1 MSFLSALTGSFAQPA
16 AENPTVAMIEAA
28 YQHHRLP
35 WRYLNCE
42 VAPEALAD
50 AVRGARAM
58 GWIGFNCSI
67 PHKVAVIEHLDGLGE
82 SAALIGAVNTAVR
95 RDGAWIGE
103 NTDGQ
108 GFMAA
113 LRTVV
118 DPAGKSLAIL
128 GAGAAAR
135 AIAVEAALAGAA
147 RITVV
152 NRGRERGEELAAL
165 LSTLGAA
172 APTGVALTAAFVPW
186 DGELS
191 VPEGTDVLVN
201 ATSIGLHPDVDARL
215 PLDPETLREM
225 VVADVIPNPPRTRLI
240 RDAEARGCTVLDGL
254 GMLVNQG
261 VIAIRHWTGV
271 DLDPALLRA
280 ALEDALSL

>member
-1 MSFLSALTGSFAQPA
+1 M
-16 AENPTVAMIEAA
+16 
-28 YQHHRLP
+28 
-35 WRYLNCE
+35 
-42 VAPEALAD
+42 
-50 AVRGARAM
+50 
-58 GWIGFNCSI
+58 
-67 PHKVAVIEHLDGLGE
+67 IEHLDGLGE

-108 GFMAA
+108 GFIAA

-118 DPAGKSLAIL
+118 DPAGKSLVIL
-128 GAGAAAR
+128 GAGGAAR

-172 APTGVALTAAFVPW
+172 APSGVALTAAFVPW
-186 DGELS
+186 NGELS

-201 ATSIGLHPDVDARL
+201 ATSIGLYPDVDARV
-215 PLDPETLREM
+215 PLDVETLRGM

-271 DLDPALLRA
+271 DPDPAVMRA